1 MKLVSIVG
9 FFNSFTVL
17 ILVITGLLK
26 VRPQF
31 MARKTA
37 RIKKIITT
45 AHSHAGRTIL
55 VTGPL
60 HGYLALG
67 GFGVHPGFGLYG
79 LIVLNVAFIMLFKKT
94 KKKVFFNLH
103 KYFPLIIVI
112 MLALHFLS
120 MNDII

>member
-1 MKLVSIVG
+1 MRLVSILG

-31 MARKTA
+31 MGIKTA
-37 RIKKIITT
+37 KIKKIIRT
-45 AHSHAGRTIL
+45 AHRHAGRTIL

-67 GFGVHPGFGLYG
+67 GFRVHPGFVLYG
-79 LIVLNVAFIMLFKKT
+79 LIVLNVAFIMLFKKS
-94 KKKVFFNLH
+94 KKKVFFDLH
-103 KYFPLIIVI
+103 KYFPLIIVL
-112 MLALHFLS
+112 MLTLHYLS
-120 MNDII
+120 MNGII